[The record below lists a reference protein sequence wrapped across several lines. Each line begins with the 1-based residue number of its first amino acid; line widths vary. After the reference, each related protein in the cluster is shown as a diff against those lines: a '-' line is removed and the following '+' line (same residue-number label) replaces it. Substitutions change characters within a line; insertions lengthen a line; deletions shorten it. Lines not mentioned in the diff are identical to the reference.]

1 MYCESPHARPTIMEA
16 LKFDH
21 KFLLP
26 YLRFAFLGRDYILLV
41 IIAAH
46 LNGHQVECFVAVLM
60 RFKQAIGWTFV
71 DTIDIPPGILFLQN
85 LTHAR
90 SQTSLK
96 HQRRMNTPM
105 QEVVKNSSS
114 SV

>member
-1 MYCESPHARPTIMEA
+1 
-16 LKFDH
+16 
-21 KFLLP
+21 
-26 YLRFAFLGRDYILLV
+26 
-41 IIAAH
+41 
-46 LNGHQVECFVAVLM
+46 M

-71 DTIDIPPGILFLQN
+71 DTIEIPPGILFLQN

-96 HQRRMNTPM
+96 HQRRMNTLM